1 MAIDT
6 AATIDTPA
14 NDEGYD
20 EPVLARAIAV
30 QPVCEHHMLPFRGIA
45 RVRYL
50 PAKRILGPSK
60 LADRLHSHLRP
71 TPTPSTTTGGRHG

>member
-20 EPVLARAIAV
+20 EPVLAPAIAV
-30 QPVCEHHMLPFRGIA
+30 QSVCAHVG
-45 RVRYL
+45 YL

-71 TPTPSTTTGGRHG
+71 TPTPSTATGGRHG